1 MSILKLTKILALAIA
16 VLAAV
21 NIVSIAISTQVDDIL
36 KSNMTSHIDALRASA
51 QIRTASDRLEDTAQ
65 YFVLSGNVEHY
76 NAYRH
81 EMDVVRT
88 KETAFAALQALSL
101 PAALLT
107 PVNTAMQI
115 AAELA
120 VVEQTAFDEFAAGNI
135 EQAVY
140 LLTNPA
146 YENARDSI
154 DAALDEFLANLDN
167 HMNTVIDADYQTVLM
182 FETISIAVAVLLAAV
197 GVIGLLVIGRKIQPL
212 VGLVRLLD
220 EVSNGKINANLP
232 TITSKDEVG
241 KLTASV
247 HTLIGVIRSILR
259 DLADL
264 HQNFA
269 VQGDIDY
276 RIKTHN
282 YANSFRDVTEGVNE
296 IVNSNVAAILRTV
309 DVLEKIRVGEFGAE
323 IADMPGKLAILP
335 TTMRNISA
343 ALKEIHGTIEKLA
356 ENATNGRFDL
366 TADTAK
372 FEGSWATLVG
382 DLNKLIF
389 AVAEPLDAI
398 EKSLIKIQQGDF
410 ATAAISEK
418 YNGSFDNLR
427 KSLNA
432 TAAVTLEYIDEIS
445 RIVLGMSR
453 GDLRLTVDKNF
464 VGAYLPIKDSLNSI
478 LDSLN
483 TTMSNIQQSATLVL
497 DGAAHISDT
506 AATLADGSERQSYAV
521 EELNATL
528 DSVNSQARNATENA
542 TNANEQAA
550 RSQENIR
557 ESHTAVDGMT
567 AAMAQIRLASDG
579 ITGIMNT
586 IGTIAFQTN
595 LLALNAAVESARAG
609 DHGKGFGVVAE
620 EVRNLATRS
629 QDSVKETG
637 AIIERNTTNVEHGL
651 SATEQVANYF
661 TTIMDDMQKISEFIA
676 QITEI
681 SKEQSESISAVNVNV
696 SEISQVVA
704 ENSTVATQ
712 AADVSRELNTQAE
725 KLRELVGFFAVRA

>member
-21 NIVSIAISTQVDDIL
+21 NIVSIVISTQVDDIL
-36 KSNMTSHIDALRASA
+36 KSNMTTHIDALRASA

-101 PAALLT
+101 PAGLLT
-107 PVNTAMQI
+107 PINTAMQI

-120 VVEQTAFDEFAAGNI
+120 AVEQTAFDEFAAGNT

-167 HMNTVIDADYQTVLM
+167 HMNTVIDADYQTVLI

-197 GVIGLLVIGRKIQPL
+197 GVVGLLVIGRKVQPL

-220 EVSNGKINANLP
+220 EVSNGRINVNLP
-232 TITSKDEVG
+232 PAAATDEVG

-247 HTLIGVIRSILR
+247 HTLIGVIRNILR

-309 DVLEKIRVGEFGAE
+309 DVLEKIRVGEFE
-323 IADMPGKLAILP
+323 TKIDDMPGKLAILP
-335 TTMRNISA
+335 TTMRNITT
-343 ALKEIHGTIEKLA
+343 ALKEIHGTIEQLA
-356 ENATNGRFDL
+356 ENATNGRFDI

-389 AVAEPLDAI
+389 AVAQPLDAI
-398 EKSLIKIQQGDF
+398 EKSLIKMQQGDF
-410 ATAAISEK
+410 ATATISEE

-432 TAAVTLEYIDEIS
+432 TVDITLQYVDEIS
-445 RIVLGMSR
+445 RLVSGMSK
-453 GDLRLTVDKNF
+453 GDLTLKINKNF
-464 VGAYLPIKDSLNSI
+464 VGAYLPIKDSLELI

-483 TTMSNIQQSATLVL
+483 RIMADIQRSAALVL
-497 DGAAHISDT
+497 DGAAQVANT
-506 AATLADGSERQSYAV
+506 AETLADGSERQSYAV
-521 EELNATL
+521 EELNAAL
-528 DSVNSQARNATENA
+528 DSVNSQATTATENA
-542 TNANEQAA
+542 ASANEQAA

-557 ESHTAVDGMT
+557 ESNTAVDSMT
-567 AAMAQIRLASDG
+567 EAMAQIRLAGDG

-609 DHGKGFGVVAE
+609 EHGKGFGVVAE

-637 AIIERNTTNVEHGL
+637 EIINRNTTNVEHGL
-651 SATEQVANYF
+651 SATEQVAEYF
-661 TTIMDDMQKISEFIA
+661 TTIMQDMQKISDFIS

-681 SKEQSESISAVNVNV
+681 SKEQSESIATVNVNV
-696 SEISQVVA
+696 GEISQVVA
-704 ENSTVATQ
+704 ENSTVANQ
-712 AADVSRELNTQAE
+712 AAEVSRELNAQAE
-725 KLRELVGFFAVRA
+725 KLGELVGFFAVR